1 MVEVDVGDGRDQE
14 PTVTIIMPVLNE
26 ATQVEAGLEALYRC
40 HMLNEVIVVDGGSDD
55 ATGDVVRR
63 FIGCKS
69 QARSMFRFTVAPRSR
84 ALQMNAGAWKAK
96 SDVLL
101 FLHVDAR
108 LPNLAMD
115 SVRDAIKRGASWGR
129 FNMRLDD
136 DAVICRIIE
145 SCMNMRSALTG
156 IATGDQAIFVRH
168 DVFRML
174 GGYASIPLMEDVEF
188 CKRLKWAGPPA
199 LIRKQVRASTR
210 RWRQHGIIRTVMLM
224 WFLRLLYWLGV
235 APKTVARFYPDA
247 R

>member
-1 MVEVDVGDGRDQE
+1 
-14 PTVTIIMPVLNE
+14 MPVLNE
-26 ATQVEAGLEALYRC
+26 ATQVEAGLQALYRYD
-40 HMLNEVIVVDGGSDD
+40 MLNEVIIVDGGSDD
-55 ATGDVVRR
+55 TTGDVVRR
-63 FIGCKS
+63 FIGQKS
-69 QARSMFRFTVAPRSR
+69 QAKSIFRFMVAPRSR

-96 SDVLL
+96 GDVLL
-101 FLHVDAR
+101 FLHADTR
-108 LPNLAMD
+108 LPDSAID
-115 SVRDAIKRGASWGR
+115 SVRGAIRHGASWGR
-129 FNMRLDD
+129 FDMCLDD
-136 DAVICRIIE
+136 DAVIFRVIE
-145 SCMNMRSALTG
+145 GCMNMRSALTG
-156 IATGDQAIFVRH
+156 IATGDQAIFVRR

-174 GGYASIPLMEDVEF
+174 GGYASMALMEDVEF